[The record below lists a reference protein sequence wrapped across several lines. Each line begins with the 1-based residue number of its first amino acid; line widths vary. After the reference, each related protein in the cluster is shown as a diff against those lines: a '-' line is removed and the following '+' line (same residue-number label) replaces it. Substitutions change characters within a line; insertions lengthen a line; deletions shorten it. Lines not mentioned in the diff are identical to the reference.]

1 MFSED
6 SIPPGVSGI
15 LRYSDPE
22 NVVSLVPWESVEQDP
37 LPDRSRRSSE
47 QNRSTEQPLNT
58 KQDLNT
64 DQELNT
70 EQDLNTD
77 QDESTTSENISGQ
90 DSIPPSVYPA
100 IHGSDDLPYLTQTTV

>member
-47 QNRSTEQPLNT
+47 QNRSTEHPLNT
-58 KQDLNT
+58 K
-64 DQELNT
+64 
-70 EQDLNTD
+70 QDLNTD